1 MLTVDPEER
10 LSVDEAVSHPW
21 ISERE
26 GCAPKAH
33 LHDTVD
39 ELRKFNS
46 RRYITVLLQRTW
58 NWKLKHC
65 SFFLRYPSETGR
77 DLQKTASMKR

>member
-46 RRYITVLLQRTW
+46 RRYSTDYSIITANLELEIEA
-58 NWKLKHC
+58 L
-65 SFFLRYPSETGR
+65 FILFEIPF
-77 DLQKTASMKR
+77 